1 MRRFENLSLCLM
13 NIPYLRKSFK
23 GLDSILQNRIAKF
36 KLQSKLKILLVG
48 PTVHVMAQWIEVK
61 FTDGPIDMKVLKEI
75 QQVQNLCLETVCLAF
90 ACRTVLICF
99 KKLKRMTFSLICVFC
114 IRSSKSMHFL
124 FS

>member
-61 FTDGPIDMKVLKEI
+61 FTDGSIDMKILKEI
-75 QQVQNLCLETVCLAF
+75 QQVQNLCLETVGLAF
-90 ACRTVLICF
+90 ACKTGFDLLQEVKKNDLLIDLRVLY
-99 KKLKRMTFSLICVFC
+99 KEQ
-114 IRSSKSMHFL
+114 
-124 FS
+124 